1 MKMSLSSAFS
11 TILALIGSVLLL
23 ISLFSGA
30 ASIQSLIERQQ
41 HGAGPLF
48 ADVELFGFVALICA
62 VAGGLAFFGARK
74 LSKRKQANA
83 S

>member
-1 MKMSLSSAFS
+1 MSVSSVLS
-11 TILALIGSVLLL
+11 TILALIGGLVLLIAFL
-23 ISLFSGA
+23 SGA
-30 ASIQSLIERQQ
+30 VSIQSLIERQQ

-62 VAGGLAFFGARK
+62 VAGGLAVFGARK
-74 LSKRKQANA
+74 LSV